1 MNDTLNWGGR
11 SLQTQFFLANFVII
25 KKFKHSLQSQGLD
38 ECRTPLTPGISIFLE
53 LKFLFPNED
62 FNITRLKAP
71 SRVLLPSAL
80 VVMLVFLFHPLTL
93 TSQPLVHHFIP

>member
-80 VVMLVFLFHPLTL
+80 QKSSGISHGNRQLC
-93 TSQPLVHHFIP
+93 I